1 MSEATGTEDFNLRF
15 GLNGQDPHT
24 LEEVGKRMGVTEK
37 ESTNRGKSIE
47 EAETSK
53 QKQIFERVYCGIEG

>member
-1 MSEATGTEDFNLRF
+1 MSEATEQKILVLRF

-24 LEEVGKRMGVTEK
+24 LEEVGKNGSYKRK
-37 ESTNRGKSIE
+37 NPTNRGKSIE